1 MNTFELDQTYVANT
15 YARFPVEIVGGKGS
29 LLTGSDGK
37 EYIDLGTG
45 IAVNAFGVAD
55 EEWIAAVT
63 AQLHKVQHTSNLF
76 YTEPCARLAQMLC
89 ERTQMKKVFFGNS
102 GAEANECIIKAARKY
117 AAKKYGPE
125 RHIII
130 TLTNSF
136 HGRTLAT
143 LAATGQEHY
152 HEDFLPLTPGFVH
165 YDVGDLAGI
174 EALCKTG
181 TVAGILFEAVQG
193 EGGVLPLPQDFVKGL
208 ASLCETYDVLLMADE
223 VQIGNGRSGALYGY
237 MNFGVT
243 PDLVSTAKGLGGGL
257 PLGAALL
264 GEKAEDVFAPGDHG
278 STFGGNPVC
287 CAGAVSILGRIND
300 DLLADVRK
308 KSDFLVSALTG
319 APGIKSVSGMG
330 LMLGFEPEKPLADV
344 VAQCRE
350 KGVLILTAK
359 NKVRLLPALNIP
371 QELLAAAAQTILTV
385 CAK

>member
-1 MNTFELDQTYVANT
+1 M
-15 YARFPVEIVGGKGS
+15 
-29 LLTGSDGK
+29 
-37 EYIDLGTG
+37 
-45 IAVNAFGVAD
+45 
-55 EEWIAAVT
+55 
-63 AQLHKVQHTSNLF
+63 
-76 YTEPCARLAQMLC
+76 
-89 ERTQMKKVFFGNS
+89 
-102 GAEANECIIKAARKY
+102 
-117 AAKKYGPE
+117 
-125 RHIII
+125 
-130 TLTNSF
+130 
-136 HGRTLAT
+136 
-143 LAATGQEHY
+143 
-152 HEDFLPLTPGFVH
+152 
-165 YDVGDLAGI
+165 
-174 EALCKTG
+174 
-181 TVAGILFEAVQG
+181 QG

-237 MNFGVT
+237 MNFGVI

-300 DLLADVRK
+300 DLLTDVRK